1 MNGLLGRIFL
11 KLIEINLK
19 KMVAKR
25 YVMWLDNL
33 AFIKI
38 GKATQ
43 IVIPTKKEDVY
54 SSYTDRLTMF
64 MVNLYRNF

>member
-1 MNGLLGRIFL
+1 MNELLGRIFL

-19 KMVAKR
+19 KMVVKR

-33 AFIKI
+33 AFINI

-43 IVIPTKKEDVY
+43 IVIPTKKEAVY
-54 SSYTDRLTMF
+54 SSYTDRLPMF